1 MLKMTT
7 IAAIAA
13 VATAVSQLFYGLA
26 SGGFT
31 AGSQLESVQ
40 TELKLLRKD
49 VQSQYQVIQAQNQIY
64 DFRLQRIEQAQHTKN
79 QN

>member
-1 MLKMTT
+1 MTT

-13 VATAVSQLFYGLA
+13 VTTAITQLFYGLA

-49 VQSQYQVIQAQNQIY
+49 LQAQYQVIQAQNQIY
-64 DFRLQRIEQAQHTKN
+64 DFRLQRIEQAERHKKTD
-79 QN
+79 